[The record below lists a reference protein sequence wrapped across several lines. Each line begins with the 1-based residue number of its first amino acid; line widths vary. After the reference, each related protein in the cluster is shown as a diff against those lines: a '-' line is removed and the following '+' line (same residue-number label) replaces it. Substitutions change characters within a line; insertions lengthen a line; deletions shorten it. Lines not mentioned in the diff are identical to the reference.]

1 MRPMPRVATGRG
13 SSAWLRAAFV
23 DFFAARG
30 HTKVPSASLVPHGDP
45 SLLFTNAG
53 MVPFKEVFLGTEQR
67 PYQQAVSC
75 QKCLRAG
82 GKHNDLDNVGYTPRH
97 HTFFEMLGNFSFG
110 AYFKREAIAMAW
122 GFLTETLALPPQRLW
137 VTVFRDDDEAEAI
150 WLQETGL
157 PQGQIARLDEADNF
171 WAMGEHGPCG
181 PCSEIYYDHGP
192 HLPGDPPGRGACG
205 ERYVEIW
212 NLVFIQYDR
221 LADGRLV
228 ALPRPCID
236 TGMGLERIAA
246 VMQGVHDN
254 FDTDLFTALRQAVAD
269 LGDGVDMAS
278 PSCKVIADHIRA
290 CGFLLADGIKPSNE
304 GRGYVL
310 RRILRRAVR
319 HGAKLGLPSPFMH
332 QLMDPLIACMGDA
345 YPELADVRDQ
355 AQAILL
361 KEEIRFAETLYH
373 GLALL
378 ERAMEQLGAAR
389 CLPGAVAFQLAD
401 TYGFPLDLTADICR
415 ERGIQLD
422 EAGFHE
428 ELARQRQRSKAS
440 RDSEHAVETS
450 VSIGQTSVF
459 VGYERLDTQA
469 RVVGVLHEQRE
480 VSALPE
486 GAEGAVALDVT
497 PFYPQGGG
505 QVGDAG
511 ALTLDGGGR
520 FVVRDTT
527 ARDGLIWHMGLME
540 SGTLRLGCEV
550 HATVDRKRREAISRN
565 HTATHLLHAALR
577 TLYGPEATQQGS
589 LVAPERLRF
598 DVALDGPVSAGH
610 RRQLEQMVNGHILAD
625 RAVTTAEMAYQEAI
639 AHGAMALFGERYGE
653 VVRVLDVDGCSVE
666 LCGGT
671 HVKRTGEIGLFKI
684 TDETGV
690 QTGVRRLEA
699 VTGFA
704 ALDWVQQVESV
715 LQDASRLLNVSWPE
729 VPARLQD
736 WAQRLRVLQELQA
749 KEAREMLRLR
759 EDHLASQAVAVGPV
773 HVVVGYLGHI
783 DTKLLRQAAEQ
794 LRRRF
799 DAALVVVGG
808 EQDGKGAWVV
818 AVSNDVA
825 ARLPASAIN
834 EMLSQLVGGRGGGR
848 ADWAQGGS
856 GAAHLLP
863 DALETLRDRLV
874 QQLSSPP

>member
-1 MRPMPRVATGRG
+1 MRQAQGAAAGRG
-13 SSAWLRAAFV
+13 SAAWLRAAFL
-23 DFFAARG
+23 DYFAERG
-30 HTKVPSASLVPHGDP
+30 HTKVPSASLVPQGDP

-67 PYQQAVSC
+67 PYRQAVSC

-122 GFLTETLALPPQRLW
+122 EFLTEILALPPQRLW

-192 HLPGDPPGRGACG
+192 HLPGAPPGRGECG

-221 LADGRLV
+221 LGDGQLV

-254 FDTDLFTALRQAVAD
+254 FDIDIFKALRQAVAD
-269 LGDGVDMAS
+269 LGDGVDAAS

-290 CGFLLADGIKPSNE
+290 CGFLLADGVKPSNE

-310 RRILRRAVR
+310 RRIMRRAVR

-332 QLMDPLIACMGDA
+332 QLMDPLIACMGAA

-355 AQAILL
+355 AQVMLL
-361 KEEIRFAETLYH
+361 KEENRFTETLHH

-428 ELARQRQRSKAS
+428 EMARQRERSKAS
-440 RDSEHAVETS
+440 RETEQTVDLS
-450 VSIGQTSVF
+450 LHTGQASTF
-459 VGYERLDTQA
+459 VGYESLDIQA
-469 RVVGVLHEQRE
+469 RVVGLLHEDRE
-480 VSALPE
+480 VSMLPE
-486 GAEGAVALDVT
+486 GAEGSVALDVT

-511 ALTLDGGGR
+511 QLTLDGGR
-520 FVVRDTT
+520 FMVRDTL
-527 ARDGLIWHMGLME
+527 ARGGLIWHVGTME
-540 SGTLRLGCEV
+540 SGTLELGCEV
-550 HATVDRKRREAISRN
+550 RATVDRGRREAICRN

-577 TLYGPEATQQGS
+577 TLYGAEATQQGS

-598 DVALDGPVSAGH
+598 DVALDGPVAAEH

-625 RAVTTAEMAYQEAI
+625 RVVATTEMTYQEAV
-639 AHGAMALFGERYGE
+639 AHGAVALFGERYGE
-653 VVRVLDVDGCSVE
+653 VVRVLRVDGCSVE

-671 HVKRTGEIGLFKI
+671 HVSRTGEIGLFKI
-684 TDETGV
+684 TDESGV

-699 VTGFA
+699 VTGLA
-704 ALDWVQQVESV
+704 ALDWVQQAERV
-715 LQDASRLLNVSWPE
+715 LQDASRLLNVPWPE
-729 VPARLQD
+729 VPTRLQD
-736 WAQRLRVLQELQA
+736 WAQRLRAMQEVQAQEA
-749 KEAREMLRLR
+749 KETLRLR
-759 EDHLASQAVAVGPV
+759 QENLVSQALAVGPV
-773 HVVVGYLGHI
+773 RVMVGYLGHI
-783 DTKLLRQAAEQ
+783 DPKLLRQAAEQ
-794 LRRRF
+794 LRRHF
-799 DAALVVVGG
+799 ATVLVVVGG

-818 AVSNDVA
+818 AVSADVA
-825 ARLPASAIN
+825 TRLPASTIN
-834 EMLSQLVGGRGGGR
+834 EMLSGLVCGRGGGR
-848 ADWAQGGS
+848 ADWAQGGT
-856 GAAHLLP
+856 AAAQLLP
-863 DALETLRDRLV
+863 GALETLRDRLV
-874 QQLSSPP
+874 QQLSSPS